1 MPGPSGT
8 GGSFEPPSIVVIKLK
23 GGEYD
28 LARRDELASEL
39 KPGYV
44 AQTVILDFADV
55 TFADSTALGC
65 LMHLRK
71 RMAEHHEV
79 PVIRIMAVSPTVF
92 RLFDI
97 TGMTKIFEIIPVE

>member
-1 MPGPSGT
+1 MSGPSGT
-8 GGSFEPPSIVVIKLK
+8 GGSFEPPPIVVIKLK

-28 LARRDELASEL
+28 IARRDELAAEL
-39 KPGYV
+39 KPGGS

-65 LMHLRK
+65 LMNLRK
-71 RMAEHHEV
+71 QMAEHHPN
-79 PVIRIMAVSPTVF
+79 PVIRVMAVSPTLY

-97 TGMTKIFEIIPVE
+97 TGMTKIFDIVPVE